1 MASHK
6 LQVRW
11 AVRGSVARVVMVHQ
25 VYARDSSFGFYDG
38 ARASRSL
45 GFFWLRAY
53 NRAVK
58 ENTAPKTFRYF
69 DLILAAFAVILVVS
83 NIASTKLATVTINTW
98 KPVFDGGTFLF
109 PLTYIFGD
117 VLTEVY
123 GYARAK
129 RVIWFAM
136 GANLASSLIFAL
148 IGLLPTDP
156 TSPTKGAFET
166 VLGFYPQIVFA
177 SLTAFFVGEFLNA
190 YVLAKLKVMTGGKF
204 LWMRTIG
211 STLIGEG
218 IDTLTF
224 SWIAFGIGTITLSG
238 FGFRID
244 TTTAIPPN
252 ILWGIIGFNYV
263 YKVAL
268 EVILTPVTYA
278 VVGFLK
284 RAENVDVYD
293 RKTNFNPFALREK
306 ISA

>member
-1 MASHK
+1 MLKS
-6 LQVRW
+6 
-11 AVRGSVARVVMVHQ
+11 
-25 VYARDSSFGFYDG
+25 VYARNLE
-38 ARASRSL
+38 L
-45 GFFWLRAY
+45 GFLRVAAY
-53 NRAVK
+53 NCAVK
-58 ENTAPKTFRYF
+58 ENTTPKTFRYF

-83 NIASTKLATVTINTW
+83 NIASTKLATATLGTW

-166 VLGFYPQIVFA
+166 VLGFFPQ
-177 SLTAFFVGEFLNA
+177 TN
-190 YVLAKLKVMTGGKF
+190 GKF
-204 LWMRTIG
+204 LWVRTIG

-218 IDTLTF
+218 ADTLTF
-224 SWIAFGIGTITLSG
+224 SWLAFGIGAN
-238 FGFRID
+238 
-244 TTTAIPPN
+244 AIPQDV
-252 ILWGIIGFNYV
+252 LWGIIAFNYI

-268 EVILTPVTYA
+268 EVLLTPVTYL

-293 RKTNFNPFALREK
+293 RNTNFNPFAFREK
-306 ISA
+306 VST

>member
-1 MASHK
+1 M
-6 LQVRW
+6 VR
-11 AVRGSVARVVMVHQ
+11 S
-25 VYARDSSFGFYDG
+25 VYATKLE
-38 ARASRSL
+38 L
-45 GFFWLRAY
+45 GFLRVAAY
-53 NRAVK
+53 NCAVK
-58 ENTAPKTFRYF
+58 ENIAPKTFRYF

-83 NIASTKLATVTINTW
+83 NIASTKLATATLGTW

-156 TSPTKGAFET
+156 TSPTKGAFEA
-166 VLGFYPQIVFA
+166 VLGFFPQIVFA
-177 SLTAFFVGEFLNA
+177 SLAAFFVGEFLNA
-190 YVLAKLKVMTGGKF
+190 FVLAKLKVMTDGKF
-204 LWMRTIG
+204 LWIRTIG

-218 IDTLTF
+218 ADTLTF
-224 SWIAFGIGTITLSG
+224 SWLAFGIGAN
-238 FGFRID
+238 
-244 TTTAIPPN
+244 AIPQDV
-252 ILWGIIGFNYV
+252 LWGIIAFNYL

-268 EVILTPVTYA
+268 EVLLTPVTYV

-293 RKTNFNPFALREK
+293 RNTNFNPFAFREK
-306 ISA
+306 AST